1 MYFETFILTIL
12 FKNAKL
18 NIKKKKK
25 QPKFSTILGQSE
37 KGKQT
42 LFIFFFRPKWLISQ
56 ITHQAIQMIIILT
69 KKRYTFALIILPDVA
84 YILSLSHLENEC

>member
-1 MYFETFILTIL
+1 MYFETFIFTIL

-25 QPKFSTILGQSE
+25 KKQPKFSQILGRSE

-42 LFIFFFRPKWLISQ
+42 KSGSN
-56 ITHQAIQMIIILT
+56 
-69 KKRYTFALIILPDVA
+69 YTIDLAP
-84 YILSLSHLENEC
+84 